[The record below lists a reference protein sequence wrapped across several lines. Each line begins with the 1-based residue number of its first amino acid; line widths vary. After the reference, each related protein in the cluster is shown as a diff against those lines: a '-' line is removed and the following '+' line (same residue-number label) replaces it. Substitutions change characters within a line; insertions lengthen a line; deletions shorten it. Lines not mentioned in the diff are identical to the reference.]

1 MSLDFSASLERAVK
15 NITVHGD
22 TDVFPFPFEKH
33 LFEDKLNEC
42 IEVLNHWHADFDHSV
57 ADNPPVKVDAL
68 CQVGYTG
75 FRQVT
80 EIEPFWNAYYL
91 ALVLRLAEGIEK
103 LRIPAGDNMI
113 FSYRH
118 AAGNQDSLF
127 QDVTWIDYRRT
138 AVELA
143 KNHEYVVLTDIA
155 DFYPRIN
162 HHRLEYALHRIPDAG
177 DIPSRILRLLSTF
190 SEGQSYGLPVG
201 GPASRLLAELS
212 LVDVDRSLRSADVVF
227 CRYADD
233 FTLFCSSQTDA
244 LKSLVDLAEALAL
257 EGLSLQKQKTK
268 VMQRAE
274 FLQMNAYLDPT
285 ANGTMEQKLL
295 GLSLKYDPYSP
306 TAEEDYLALKAS
318 VAGIDIVGILSN
330 EVAKTAIDQT
340 LTRQALNALRALEL
354 PERERALSILLAPEN
369 IHAFSPVFPHLM
381 RIVRSTYDGLSTAAK
396 DSVDANLTAL
406 IHSLS
411 HVLSV
416 EINRLFLVQVL
427 SRRHTDEK
435 EKALVALH
443 SQRGSHLL
451 RRMIVHALANWDCGY
466 FVKKQLPNFLAMSPW
481 ERRALIVSS
490 FRLGDQGKHWR
501 RRTKKSFN
509 EVELLLSGWAS
520 ERAQK
525 RHMVPV

>member
-1 MSLDFSASLERAVK
+1 MSRDFPAALKRTVE

-33 LFEDKLNEC
+33 LFEDKPDEC
-42 IEVLNHWHADFDHSV
+42 MEVVKRWHTDFYRSL
-57 ADNPPVKVDAL
+57 ADNPPVTVDAL

-91 ALVLRLAEGIEK
+91 ALVLQLADRIES
-103 LRIPAGDNMI
+103 LRVPVGDETV

-118 AAGNQDSLF
+118 AAGDGSSLF
-127 QDVTWIDYRRT
+127 QDVTWLDYRRRS
-138 AVELA
+138 VELA
-143 KNHEYVVLTDIA
+143 ERHEYVVLTDVA

-162 HHRLEYALHRIPDAG
+162 HHRLENALHRIPAAG
-177 DIPSRILRLLSTF
+177 DIPKRLIHLLSTF
-190 SEGQSYGLPVG
+190 SDGQSYGLPVG
-201 GPASRLLAELS
+201 GPASRILAELS
-212 LVDVDRSLRSADVVF
+212 LVDVDRSLRSAGTVF

-233 FTLFCSSQTDA
+233 FALFCSSRTEA
-244 LKSLVDLAEALAL
+244 LKSLVDLAGALAL

-268 VMQRAE
+268 VMRKAE
-274 FLQMNAYLDPT
+274 FLQMHALLDP
-285 ANGTMEQKLL
+285 NPDGTMEQRLL
-295 GLSLKYDPYSP
+295 GLSLKYDPYSL

-318 VAGIDIVGILSN
+318 VADIDIVGILSN

-340 LTRQALNALRALEL
+340 LTRQALNAVRALDQ
-354 PERERALSILLAPEN
+354 PKQERALSVLLAPEN

-381 RIVRSTYDGLSTAAK
+381 RIVRGVYDGLSTAAK
-396 DSVDANLTAL
+396 DAIDADLLALVDGQ
-406 IHSLS
+406 S

-427 SRRHTDEK
+427 SRRRSSEK
-435 EKALVALH
+435 EKALIALH
-443 SQRGSHLL
+443 SERSSLL
-451 RRMIVHALANWDCGY
+451 LSRMVVHALANWDGGY
-466 FVKKQLPNFLAMSPW
+466 FVKKQLSSFATASPW

-501 RRTKKSFN
+501 KRTKDSFN
-509 EVELLLSGWAS
+509 EVE
-520 ERAQK
+520 R
-525 RHMVPV
+525 